1 MHHLQSQDA
10 DSEKDWVHEIK
21 FLYWKRTI
29 NFFVVIFFLHN
40 KYNYYSYKPRRGG
53 GGGVRLQTLGHIFAE
68 PKDPVT
74 KEQWTITCNDCD
86 NEYIRQTKRQFGTH
100 LKEHQKAVFFCK
112 KENSALLEH
121 TCLTNYTIG
130 WDKSKIITTNWRYH
144 QRLCLEAW
152 HINSTH
158 TP

>member
-10 DSEKDWVHEIK
+10 DSEKDWVNEIK
-21 FLYWKRTI
+21 FLYWKQTI

-40 KYNYYSYKPRRGG
+40 KYNYYSYKPSPE
-53 GGGVRLQTLGHIFAE
+53 GGVRLQTLGHIFAE

-74 KEQWTITCNDCD
+74 KEQRTITCNDCD
-86 NEYIRQTKRQFGTH
+86 NEYIRQTKRQFGRC

-121 TCLTNYTIG
+121 TCLTNHTIG
-130 WDKSKIITTNWRYH
+130 WDKSKIITTNWR
-144 QRLCLEAW
+144 
-152 HINSTH
+152 
-158 TP
+158 

>member
-10 DSEKDWVHEIK
+10 DSEKDWVNEIK

-29 NFFVVIFFLHN
+29 NFFVVVFFLHN
-40 KYNYYSYKPRRGG
+40 KYNYYSYKPSPE

-74 KEQWTITCNDCD
+74 KEQRTITCNDCD
-86 NEYIRQTKRQFGTH
+86 NEYIRQTKRQFGRC
-100 LKEHQKAVFFCK
+100 LKEHQKVVFFCK

-121 TCLTNYTIG
+121 TCLTNHTIG
-130 WDKSKIITTNWRYH
+130 WDKSKIITTNW
-144 QRLCLEAW
+144 C
-152 HINSTH
+152 
-158 TP
+158 

>member
-1 MHHLQSQDA
+1 M
-10 DSEKDWVHEIK
+10 
-21 FLYWKRTI
+21 
-29 NFFVVIFFLHN
+29 
-40 KYNYYSYKPRRGG
+40 
-53 GGGVRLQTLGHIFAE
+53 RLQTLGHIFAE

-74 KEQWTITCNDCD
+74 KEQRTITCNDCD

-121 TCLTNYTIG
+121 TCLTNHTIG

-144 QRLCLEAW
+144 QRLCLEA
-152 HINSTH
+152 
-158 TP
+158 